1 MTEKLTPTELP
12 RNTMTD
18 MHQLRHL
25 IVSSGVLGRS
35 SIYIS
40 LFDYLV
46 TCAENGKQPKEFEIA
61 IDVLNRD
68 SSFDVA
74 KDSIVRVYIHQ
85 LRKKL
90 DTYFETIDPEAPV
103 RLLIPKGQYTLISIP
118 TGKPQDVKDHI
129 SVTATNQPNVSL
141 RFLYAL
147 IFALLFTNFLQ
158 WFYTENNNPV
168 DDYAEILASP
178 IWRAIQQDDR
188 PVLVV
193 MGDYYIFGEL
203 DESGR
208 ISRMVRDFM
217 INSQQDLANLFLHDS
232 ELQLFFRDLDMTYL
246 PESSAFALA
255 QIAPLIKATGK
266 PVNITMMSRLNT
278 ADLRNSHIVYIGY
291 VSAMDKLNNLFF
303 TASGLIPG
311 NSFDELYNK
320 ETGILYSSNAG
331 LPEQGQPFR
340 DIALLASWKAAHGN
354 QFILIG
360 GTRDAGVMQAA
371 TIASDSNEMN
381 TLLDNL
387 EPEISSS
394 SFEALYEVYG
404 IDRLNFDAT
413 LLYTRGFNPHQ
424 IWTADHP

>member
-1 MTEKLTPTELP
+1 MTQKLTSTEIP
-12 RNTMTD
+12 INTSTD
-18 MHQLRHL
+18 LHQLRHL
-25 IVSSGVLGRS
+25 IVNSGVLGRS
-35 SIYIS
+35 SIYVS
-40 LFDYLV
+40 LFDYLI

-68 SSFDVA
+68 SNFDVA
-74 KDSIVRVYIHQ
+74 RDSIVRVYIHQ

-90 DTYFETIDPEAPV
+90 DTYFETIDPDAPV
-103 RLLIPKGQYTLISIP
+103 RLLIPKGQYTLLSIP
-118 TGKPQDVKDHI
+118 TGKSKVVKEPI
-129 SVTATNQPNVSL
+129 LTTVTNQPGISI
-141 RFLYAL
+141 RFLYGL
-147 IFALLFTNFLQ
+147 IFALLFTNLFQ
-158 WFYTENNNPV
+158 WFYPRNDSYV
-168 DDYAEILASP
+168 DDYSAILASP
-178 IWRAIQQDDR
+178 VWQAIQQDDR

-208 ISRMVRDFM
+208 VSRMVRDFM
-217 INSQQDLANLFLHDS
+217 INSRQDLATLFLQDA

-246 PESSAFALA
+246 PEGSAFALA

-320 ETGILYSSNAG
+320 ETGIVYTSNAG

-354 QFILIG
+354 QFVLIG

-371 TIASDSNEMN
+371 TIATDSNEMSS
-381 TLLDNL
+381 LLNNL
-387 EPEISSS
+387 EPAISSS

-404 IDRLNFDAT
+404 IDRLNFDST
-413 LLYTRGFNPHQ
+413 LLYTRNFNPHQ
-424 IWTADHP
+424 IWTAEHP